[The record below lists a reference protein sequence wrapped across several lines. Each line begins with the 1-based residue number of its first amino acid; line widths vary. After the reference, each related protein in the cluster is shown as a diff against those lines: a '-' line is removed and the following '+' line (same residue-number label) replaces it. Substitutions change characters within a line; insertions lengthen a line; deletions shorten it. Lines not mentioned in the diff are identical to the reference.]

1 MPRKSTKKYI
11 FTVGRRKSCVVTVK
25 LFTGKGESLVNGQAL
40 TKYFHLAKGLKNVM
54 SPFVST
60 KTEGKYYFEAK
71 ATGGGKVGQ
80 SDALKLAIARAL
92 DKLNEKYHPA
102 LKAEKLLTVDA
113 RVRQRRMI
121 GTGGKS
127 RRQKQSPKR

>member
-11 FTVGRRKSCVVTVK
+11 FTVGRRKSCVVTIK
-25 LFTGKGESLVNGQAL
+25 LFTGKGESLVNGQPL
-40 TKYFHLAKGLKNVM
+40 TKYFNLAKCLNNAL
-54 SPFVST
+54 SPFVAT
-60 KTEGKYYFEAK
+60 KTEGKHYFEAK
-71 ATGGGKVGQ
+71 AKGGGKVGQ

-92 DKLNEKYHPA
+92 DKLNEKHHPA

-113 RVRQRRMI
+113 RVRQRRMV